1 MPSPSLSPKPPPP
14 AAPVLAP
21 AAAVSASASVPPV
34 TLRPVHPPAP
44 PVAGWTAALESV
56 LRHPRNIRVEYQPIV
71 DLQRGV
77 VRGYEALARF
87 PETVGVGPRDW
98 FDAAARLGCAGAL
111 EAQVVQAAFVVRP
124 LLARERFIAVNLS
137 PAALLSPEV
146 DAVFAAERSL
156 ERIVVEIVE
165 QEDGVDSETL
175 RPRLDA
181 LRERGARIA
190 VDDCGAGY
198 RSLDRVVALRPHL
211 VKVDGALGGGD
222 GDDYDQARLDM
233 IGTLCELAAG
243 LDAWVV
249 AKGVETTAQLD
260 ALVRLGVPL
269 GQGYALGRPSPV
281 MRELDRALAAQMRR
295 HAPGAVEGHRVQSL
309 VEHVPAVATAGGSD
323 AGAVAATFARD
334 RHLEHVVVLASDGRP
349 AGVVDRPAH
358 ERGTQPRRPLCV
370 LGAMSVT
377 DAARRAMARP
387 LEARFDPV
395 VCVDPRGAYAGIVPI
410 DRMVAALV
418 R

>member
-1 MPSPSLSPKPPPP
+1 MLTPP
-14 AAPVLAP
+14 AVMTSAPVAALPVRASACAA
-21 AAAVSASASVPPV
+21 AAAVPAGASA
-34 TLRPVHPPAP
+34 PPA
-44 PVAGWTAALESV
+44 AGWTAALESI

-87 PETVGVGPRDW
+87 PEASGVGPRDW
-98 FDAAARLGCAGAL
+98 FAAAARLGCAGAL
-111 EAQVVQAAFVVRP
+111 EAQVMQAALVVRP
-124 LLARERFIAVNLS
+124 LLTGERFVAVNLS
-137 PAALLSPEV
+137 PAALLSAEV
-146 DAVFAAERSL
+146 AAVLAAERSL
-156 ERIVVEIVE
+156 KRIVVEIVE
-165 QEDGVDSETL
+165 QDDGVDEEAL

-181 LRERGARIA
+181 LRERGALVA

-211 VKVDGALGGGD
+211 VKVDGALGD
-222 GDDYDQARLDM
+222 GDEHDPARAEM

-269 GQGYALGRPSPV
+269 GQGFALGRPSP
-281 MRELDRALAAQMRR
+281 MLGELDRALAAQMRR
-295 HAPGAVEGHRVQSL
+295 HAPGAVEAHRVESL
-309 VEHVPAVATAGGSD
+309 AEHVPAVATA
-323 AGAVAATFARD
+323 AGPDAVAGTFAAD
-334 RHLEHVVVLASDGRP
+334 RHLEHVVVLTADGCP
-349 AGVVDRPAH
+349 SGVVDRPAH
-358 ERGTQPRRPLCV
+358 ERGTLPRRPLCV

-387 LEARFDPV
+387 LQTRFDPV

-410 DRMVAALV
+410 DLMVAALV

>member
-1 MPSPSLSPKPPPP
+1 MSSSRLSLKPLPPSPLSP
-14 AAPVLAP
+14 PVLAP
-21 AAAVSASASVPPV
+21 SAVVTPMSVAAGPARASA
-34 TLRPVHPPAP
+34 PPAD
-44 PVAGWTAALESV
+44 GWMAALESI

-87 PETVGVGPRDW
+87 PEASGVGPRDW
-98 FDAAARLGCAGAL
+98 FAAAARLGCAGAL
-111 EAQVVQAAFVVRP
+111 EAQVMQAALVVRP
-124 LLARERFIAVNLS
+124 LLTGDRFVAVNLS
-137 PAALLSPEV
+137 PAALLSAEV
-146 DAVFAAERSL
+146 AAVLAGERSL
-156 ERIVVEIVE
+156 RRIVVEIVE
-165 QEDGVDSETL
+165 LQDGVDDEAL
-175 RPRLDA
+175 RPRLDV
-181 LRERGARIA
+181 LRERGALIA

-211 VKVDGALGGGD
+211 VKVDGSL
-222 GDDYDQARLDM
+222 GDDDEHDPARADM

-269 GQGYALGRPSPV
+269 GQGFALGRPSP
-281 MRELDRALAAQMRR
+281 MLGELDRALAAQMRR
-295 HAPGAVEGHRVQSL
+295 HAPPGAVEAHRVESL
-309 VEHVPAVATAGGSD
+309 AEHVPAVATA
-323 AGAVAATFARD
+323 AGPDAVAGTFAAD
-334 RHLEHVVVLASDGRP
+334 RHLEHVVVLTPDGRP
-349 AGVVDRPAH
+349 SGVVDRPAH
-358 ERGTQPRRPLCV
+358 ARGTLPRQPLCV
-370 LGAMSVT
+370 LGAASVT

-387 LEARFDPV
+387 LQTRFDPV